1 MSVSSFRLPI
11 LVVSNPTKLILN
23 LGLEVETIR
32 TSVQDSPRIP
42 YLLDGFG
49 VPSWKWNPHQVAQEQ
64 KKQPQPIQEGEVGV
78 TLKAC

>member
-1 MSVSSFRLPI
+1 M
-11 LVVSNPTKLILN
+11 
-23 LGLEVETIR
+23 
-32 TSVQDSPRIP
+32 SVQDSSRIP

-78 TLKAC
+78 SLEAC